1 MRAGQCKGRADAQM
15 NDPQM
20 DTGMEVAEPRRFD
33 PMAPLIVTD
42 ICWIMDE
49 MVALEVSLFLG
60 SLVSG

>member
-1 MRAGQCKGRADAQM
+1 M